1 MIGIEMD
8 FEISSDDIDLSHK
21 AGVPSSGKNRPII
34 IKFIR
39 YNDRRRIFTNKK
51 ILKGGDLSITKV
63 RDEAIKNVKT
73 SDGKIIYRAQ
83 GNTNAKIYFNNV
95 VTSSTSVMEKKGNT
109 FVFF

>member
-21 AGVPSSGKNRPII
+21 AEVPSSGKNRPII

-39 YNDRRRIFTNKK
+39 YNDRRRIFTIKK

-63 RDEAIKNVKT
+63 RDEAIKKRLEIN
-73 SDGKIIYRAQ
+73 
-83 GNTNAKIYFNNV
+83 
-95 VTSSTSVMEKKGNT
+95 SVLEMLKHPMER
-109 FVFF
+109 

>member
-1 MIGIEMD
+1 MIYLTTIQHIIKNMIGIEMD

-63 RDEAIKNVKT
+63 RDKAIKKRLEIN
-73 SDGKIIYRAQ
+73 
-83 GNTNAKIYFNNV
+83 
-95 VTSSTSVMEKKGNT
+95 SVLEMLKHPMER
-109 FVFF
+109 